1 MPTMKPFAKFLVMS
15 ALAVVILAAQG
26 FAAPSTVPAPREGK
40 DWMARHNSF
49 NDRVKQ
55 GNVDMILIGDS
66 ITHGWEG
73 AGKEVWEQYYAPRNA
88 VNLGIGGDRTEH
100 VLWRLDNGNI
110 DGINPK
116 VAVLMIGTNNHRDN
130 TAEEIAAGVEAIVAK
145 LRSRLPGTRVLLLAI
160 FPRTD
165 VPEEFRAKL
174 REATALFSKLDS
186 DPMVEFVDIGGA
198 FLNEKGELTK
208 DIMPDLLHLS
218 GEGYKR
224 WAEAI
229 EPFVGKMMAEA
240 DGWKAL
246 FNGRDLDGWEQV
258 GGEKKTWSVEN
269 GVLFTDG
276 EGGGWLST
284 MGEYGDFELA
294 LEFKVPA
301 GGNSGVFIRAPRE
314 GNPAFEG
321 SEIQVLDDYADEYKA
336 LKPWQYCG
344 SVYSTIAPSE
354 RATKPAGEWE
364 KMNIRV
370 QGQKIQVTL
379 NGKQIINGDLSEH
392 MDKVKDHPG
401 LKRLGGFIGLQNHS
415 TRCDFRNI
423 VIKPL

>member
-284 MGEYGDFELA
+284 MGEYGDFELS

>member
-284 MGEYGDFELA
+284 MGEYGDFELS

-415 TRCDFRNI
+415 TCCDFRNI

>member
-1 MPTMKPFAKFLVMS
+1 MKPFAKFLVMS

-284 MGEYGDFELA
+284 MGEYGDFELS

>member
-15 ALAVVILAAQG
+15 ALAVVIFAAQG

-284 MGEYGDFELA
+284 MGEYGDFELS

>member
-370 QGQKIQVTL
+370 QSQKIQVTL